1 MRTVAATNNSSEYR
15 NAGDIRQMLF
25 RAQLAAAGLMVC
37 TILGCQSQPKQAG
50 NPASTVA
57 KSVVAVQTAAEAL
70 TVHTP
75 EAEFVLTADG
85 ALTAT
90 LHKQGTNLTLDKK
103 LIDNGQ
109 CVTIGGKEYPRTAL
123 DLSAAAVKNVSGK
136 LGSLGKQI
144 EVTGTIP
151 GTDMQE
157 TLTLEVYDS
166 FPNLALLSFQLR
178 NNGQKEIA
186 LDSVLKDSASSSHRE
201 IPVAVALSRKRVA
214 R

>member
-123 DLSAAAVKNVSGK
+123 DLSALHFRESDLARLCHRDLRFLLKIS
-136 LGSLGKQI
+136 
-144 EVTGTIP
+144 
-151 GTDMQE
+151 
-157 TLTLEVYDS
+157 LTLHDS
-166 FPNLALLSFQLR
+166 RLFHCFRGRRGFGSVQDQRGQPQCGD
-178 NNGQKEIA
+178 NN
-186 LDSVLKDSASSSHRE
+186 
-201 IPVAVALSRKRVA
+201 
-214 R
+214 